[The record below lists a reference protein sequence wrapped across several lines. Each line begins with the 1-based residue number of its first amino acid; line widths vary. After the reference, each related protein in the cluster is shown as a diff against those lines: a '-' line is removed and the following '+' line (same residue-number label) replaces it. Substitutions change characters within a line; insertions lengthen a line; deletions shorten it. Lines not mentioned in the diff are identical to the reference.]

1 MARLTVIVPVYN
13 EASAV
18 GEVLAELHG
27 VLAATPGLE
36 AFEVLV
42 VDDGST
48 DTTASAVLA
57 EADGKPAIRLLR
69 RERNRGYGAAIKHG
83 LQHAAHDLVAITD
96 GDGTYP
102 PQAIPTLLREMG
114 VGGASARPSPAASE
128 GGPGPSPGV
137 PGVADAE
144 MGDAAMV
151 VGARRPNAASPLLRR
166 PAKWVL
172 RTLASYL
179 AEEPIPDLN
188 SGLRVF
194 RKDAALRFFRLLPS
208 RFSFTTTL
216 TLAMLCDEM
225 PVRYV
230 PIECRRRRGRSKIR
244 PVRDTLG
251 FLLLIATT
259 VTQFRPL
266 KVLGPLA
273 LATFLAGFLKGTWD
287 LLHVDPTS
295 GGPNLKTSDLLLLVA
310 GVQLFALALLAD
322 LISKRR

>member
-1 MARLTVIVPVYN
+1 MAKLSVIVPVYN
-13 EASAV
+13 EESAI
-18 GEVLAELHG
+18 GEMLAELHG
-27 VLAATPGLE
+27 VLAAEPALE
-36 AFEVLV
+36 AFEILV

-48 DTTASAVLA
+48 DGTAAAVLA
-57 EADGKPAIRLLR
+57 EANGTPSVRLLR

-83 LQHAAHDLVAITD
+83 LNHAEHDLVAIID

-102 PQAIPTLLREMG
+102 PQAIPALLRGMG
-114 VGGASARPSPAASE
+114 GGGFPAQPPPAVTD

-137 PGVADAE
+137 KGVADA
-144 MGDAAMV
+144 AAMV
-151 VGARRPNAASPLLRR
+151 VGARRVNDAAPLLRR
-166 PAKWVL
+166 PAKWLL

-188 SGLRVF
+188 SGLRLF
-194 RKDAALRFFRLLPS
+194 RKDAALRFVRLLPS

-244 PVRDTLG
+244 PLRDTLA
-251 FLLLIATT
+251 FLMLIATT
-259 VTQFRPL
+259 VTYFRPL
-266 KVLGPLA
+266 KILGPIA
-273 LATFLAGFLKGTWD
+273 LATFLAGLFKGTRD
-287 LLHVDPTS
+287 LLHFDPTA
-295 GGPNLKTSDLLLLVA
+295 GGPNLKTSDLLLLIA